1 MQTTLDLLNY
11 GEFFDLVIGV
21 FFITEAVVHKS

>member
-1 MQTTLDLLNY
+1 MQTTLDLLDH
-11 GEFFDLVIGV
+11 GEVFDLAIGV